1 MGGINPPFFLL
12 VMMKMMIGTTFIVD
26 DDGLLTFPPELLKE
40 IGWEVGD
47 SLEWIDNEDGSF
59 TLRKIP
65 I

>member
-1 MGGINPPFFLL
+1 
-12 VMMKMMIGTTFIVD
+12 MMISTTFIVD